1 MTDASAATAPH
12 DHPPAWRRYVAFLRP
27 EAADLWSIVVFGV
40 ASAVLSLA
48 VPLTVDALV
57 SSILFGAML
66 TPLLVLTLV
75 LLGCLLLNGALRAL
89 QVWAAEVIE
98 RRMLVRVA
106 ADLSW
111 RLPRVQIRAFDERH
125 GPEQVNRFFDTI
137 TLQKSSTKLVLAVTN
152 VALQTAVGMAVLAF
166 YHPFLLILVL
176 GLVAAVALIVFGF
189 GWRGTRTAVAESI
202 AKYDIAAWL
211 QELARHTTAFCTK
224 GGADFAAARAD
235 ELCRRYIEARR
246 RHFRIWFRQFLGSVV
261 LQIIAA
267 TAVLAIGGWLVIE
280 QQLTPGQ
287 LVASELIVTAV
298 AGNLIKVADVLKDWY
313 DACASADKLGHLV
326 DLPLER
332 QDGAALPAGGKGV
345 AVELRGVACEVP
357 GEAGGRRG
365 FDLSVREGERVAL
378 VGSTGGA
385 ASYVL
390 DALFGL
396 RDPVAGTI
404 TIDGLDLRQL
414 RLDATRDDFALV
426 HGTEIV
432 EGTVMENLRFG
443 RSELAPG
450 AVRDALSAV
459 GLWDEVLALPAG
471 LETRLSTRGGPLS
484 SSQASRLMLAR
495 AIVREPR
502 LLLLDGAID
511 VLTKPMRAQ
520 VLRNLFDRRHGWTVL
535 VVTQE
540 DDVAAACDRAIDC
553 DAKAPP
559 EASR

>member
-1 MTDASAATAPH
+1 MTDARAAAPPH
-12 DHPPAWRRYVAFLRP
+12 DHIAPWRRYFAFLRP
-27 EAADLWSIVVFGV
+27 ESRDLWSIVVFGV

-57 SSILFGAML
+57 SSILFGALL

-75 LLGCLLLNGALRAL
+75 LLGCLVLNGALRAL

-111 RLPRVQIRAFDERH
+111 RLPRVQVKAFDERH

-152 VALQTAVGMAVLAF
+152 VALQTTVGMAVLAF

-176 GLVAAVALIVFGF
+176 GLLGAVALIVFGF
-189 GWRGTRTAVAESI
+189 GWRGARTAVAESL
-202 AKYDIAAWL
+202 AKYEIAAWL

-224 GGADFAAARAD
+224 GGAEFAAARAD
-235 ELCRRYIEARR
+235 VLCRAYVDARR
-246 RHFRIWFRQFLGSVV
+246 RHFRIWFRQFLGSVL
-261 LQIIAA
+261 LQIVAA
-267 TAVLAIGGWLVIE
+267 TAVLAVGGWLVIQ

-298 AGNLIKVADVLKDWY
+298 AGNLVKVADVLKDWY
-313 DACASADKLGHLV
+313 DAVASADKLGHLI

-332 QDGAALPAGGKGV
+332 QDGDTLPAGEKGV
-345 AVELRGVACEVP
+345 AVELRGVVCEAP
-357 GEAGGRRG
+357 GEANARRT
-365 FDLSVREGERVAL
+365 FDLSVKRGERVAL
-378 VGSTGGA
+378 LGSTGGA

-396 RDPVAGTI
+396 RDPIAGTT
-404 TIDGLDLRQL
+404 TIEGLDLRQL

-426 HGTEIV
+426 HGNEIV
-432 EGTVMENLRFG
+432 DGTVLENLRFG
-443 RSELAPG
+443 RGELGPE
-450 AVRDALSAV
+450 AVREALTAV
-459 GLWDEVLALPAG
+459 ALWDEILALPQG
-471 LETRLSTRGGPLS
+471 LETRLSTRGNPLS

-495 AIVREPR
+495 AIAREPR

-511 VLTKPMRAQ
+511 VLTKPMRAL

-553 DAKAPP
+553 EAP
-559 EASR
+559 EARR

>member
-1 MTDASAATAPH
+1 MTDARAAAPPH
-12 DHPPAWRRYVAFLRP
+12 DHIAPWRRYFAFLRP
-27 EAADLWSIVVFGV
+27 ESRDLWSIVVFGV

-57 SSILFGAML
+57 SSILFGALL

-75 LLGCLLLNGALRAL
+75 LLGCLVLNGALRAL

-111 RLPRVQIRAFDERH
+111 RLPRVQVKAFDERH

-152 VALQTAVGMAVLAF
+152 VALQTTVGMAVLAF

-176 GLVAAVALIVFGF
+176 GLLGAVALIVFGF
-189 GWRGTRTAVAESI
+189 GWRGARTAVAESL
-202 AKYDIAAWL
+202 AKYEIAAWL

-224 GGADFAAARAD
+224 GGAEFAAARAD
-235 ELCRRYIEARR
+235 VLCRAYVDARR
-246 RHFRIWFRQFLGSVV
+246 RHFRIWFRQFLGSVL
-261 LQIIAA
+261 LQIVAA
-267 TAVLAIGGWLVIE
+267 TAVLAVGGWLVIQ

-298 AGNLIKVADVLKDWY
+298 AGNLVKVADVLKDWY
-313 DACASADKLGHLV
+313 DAVASADKLGHLI

-332 QDGAALPAGGKGV
+332 QDGDTLPAGEKGV
-345 AVELRGVACEVP
+345 AVELRGVVCEAP
-357 GEAGGRRG
+357 GEANARRT
-365 FDLSVREGERVAL
+365 FDLSVKRGERVAL
-378 VGSTGGA
+378 LGSTGGA

-396 RDPVAGTI
+396 RDPIAGTT
-404 TIDGLDLRQL
+404 TIEGLDLRQL

-432 EGTVMENLRFG
+432 DGTVLENLRFG
-443 RSELAPG
+443 RGELGPE
-450 AVRDALSAV
+450 AVREALTAV
-459 GLWDEVLALPAG
+459 ALWDEILALPQG
-471 LETRLSTRGGPLS
+471 LETRLSTRGNPLS

-495 AIVREPR
+495 AIAREPR

-511 VLTKPMRAQ
+511 VLTKPMRAL

-553 DAKAPP
+553 EAP
-559 EASR
+559 EARR

>member
-1 MTDASAATAPH
+1 MTEASAAEPH
-12 DHPPAWRRYVAFLRP
+12 DHPPAWRRYFSFLQP
-27 EAADLWSIVVFGV
+27 EAADLWSIVVFGI

-48 VPLTVDALV
+48 APLTVDALV

-66 TPLLVLTLV
+66 TPLVVLTLV
-75 LLGCLLLNGALRAL
+75 LLGCLLLNGALRGL

-111 RLPRVQIRAFDERH
+111 RLPRVQISAFDERH

-152 VALQTAVGMAVLAF
+152 VVLQTAVGMTVLAF

-176 GLVAAVALIVFGF
+176 ALVGAVAVIVFGF
-189 GWRGTRTAVAESI
+189 GWRGTRTAIAESI

-224 GGADFAAARAD
+224 GGANFAAERTD

-246 RHFRIWFRQFLGSVV
+246 RHFRIWFRQFVGSVV
-261 LQIIAA
+261 VQVAAA
-267 TAVLAIGGWLVIE
+267 TAVLGVGGWLVIE

-287 LVASELIVTAV
+287 LVASELIVSAV
-298 AGNLIKVADVLKDWY
+298 ASNLVKVADVLKDWY

-332 QDGAALPAGGKGV
+332 QDGDALPSTDKGV
-345 AVELRGVACEVP
+345 AIELRGLVCAAP
-357 GEAGGRRG
+357 GERNGRRV
-365 FDLSVREGERVAL
+365 FELSVRPGERIAL

-385 ASYVL
+385 ASNVL

-396 RDPVAGTI
+396 REPLGGT
-404 TIDGLDLRQL
+404 TVVDGLDLRQL

-432 EGTVMENLRFG
+432 EGTVLENLCFG
-443 RSELAPG
+443 RGELSPQ
-450 AVRDALSAV
+450 AVRDALSAA
-459 GLWDEVLALPAG
+459 GLWEEVLSLPHG
-471 LETRLSTRGGPLS
+471 LDTRLTTRGGPLS

-495 AIVREPR
+495 AIVRSPR
-502 LLLLDGAID
+502 LLMLDGAID
-511 VLTKPMRAQ
+511 VLTKPMRAL
-520 VLRNLFDRRHGWTVL
+520 VLRNLFDRRRPWTIL

-540 DDVAAACDRAIDC
+540 DDVVAACDRAIDC
-553 DAKAPP
+553 DTAVPS
-559 EASR
+559 EAGR

>member
-1 MTDASAATAPH
+1 MTDARAAAPPH
-12 DHPPAWRRYVAFLRP
+12 DHIAPWRRYFAFLRP
-27 EAADLWSIVVFGV
+27 ESRDLWSIVVFGV

-57 SSILFGAML
+57 SSILFGALL

-75 LLGCLLLNGALRAL
+75 LLGCLVLNGALRAL

-111 RLPRVQIRAFDERH
+111 RLPRVQVKAFDERH

-152 VALQTAVGMAVLAF
+152 VALQTTVGMAVLAF

-176 GLVAAVALIVFGF
+176 GLLGAVALIVFGF
-189 GWRGTRTAVAESI
+189 GWRGARTAVAESL
-202 AKYDIAAWL
+202 AKYEIAAWL

-224 GGADFAAARAD
+224 GGAEFAAARAD
-235 ELCRRYIEARR
+235 VLCRAYVDARR
-246 RHFRIWFRQFLGSVV
+246 RHFRIWFRQFLGSVL
-261 LQIIAA
+261 LQIVAA
-267 TAVLAIGGWLVIE
+267 TAVLAVGGWLVIQ

-298 AGNLIKVADVLKDWY
+298 AGNLVKVADVLKDWY
-313 DACASADKLGHLV
+313 DAVASADKLGHLI

-332 QDGAALPAGGKGV
+332 QDGDTLPAGEKGV
-345 AVELRGVACEVP
+345 AVELRGVVCEAP
-357 GEAGGRRG
+357 GEANARRT
-365 FDLSVREGERVAL
+365 FDLSVKRGERVAL
-378 VGSTGGA
+378 LGSTGGA

-396 RDPVAGTI
+396 RDPIAGTT
-404 TIDGLDLRQL
+404 TIEGLDLRQL

-432 EGTVMENLRFG
+432 DGTVLENLRFG
-443 RSELAPG
+443 RGELGPE
-450 AVRDALSAV
+450 AVREALTAV
-459 GLWDEVLALPAG
+459 ALWDEILALPQG
-471 LETRLSTRGGPLS
+471 LETRLSTRGNPLS

-495 AIVREPR
+495 AIAREPR

-511 VLTKPMRAQ
+511 VLTKPMRAL

-553 DAKAPP
+553 EAPAAP
-559 EASR
+559 EARR

>member
-1 MTDASAATAPH
+1 MTDARAAATPY
-12 DHPPAWRRYVAFLRP
+12 DHPSAWRRYFAFLRP
-27 EAADLWSIVVFGV
+27 EAQDLWSIVVFGV

-57 SSILFGAML
+57 SSILFGALL
-66 TPLLVLTLV
+66 TPLVVLTLV
-75 LLGCLLLNGALRAL
+75 LLGCLLLNGALRGL

-98 RRMLVRVA
+98 RRMLLRVA

-152 VALQTAVGMAVLAF
+152 VALQTTVGMAVLAF
-166 YHPFLLILVL
+166 YHPFLLILVV

-189 GWRGTRTAVAESI
+189 GWRGVKTAVAESI
-202 AKYDIAAWL
+202 AKYEIAAWL

-235 ELCRRYIEARR
+235 ELCRRYVDARR
-246 RHFRIWFRQFLGSVV
+246 RHFRIWFRQFWGSVA
-261 LQIIAA
+261 LQIVAA
-267 TAVLAIGGWLVIE
+267 TAVLAVGGWLVIE

-287 LVASELIVTAV
+287 LVASELIVSAV
-298 AGNLIKVADVLKDWY
+298 AGNLVKVADVLKDWY

-332 QDGAALPAGGKGV
+332 QGGAALPAGERGV
-345 AVELRGVACEVP
+345 AVELRGVVCDVP
-357 GEAGGRRG
+357 GGAGAQRA
-365 FDLSVREGERVAL
+365 FDLSLRRGERVAL
-378 VGSTGGA
+378 LGSTGGA
-385 ASYVL
+385 ASHVL

-396 RDPVAGTI
+396 RAPIAGTT
-404 TIDGLDLRQL
+404 TIEGLDLRQL

-443 RSELAPG
+443 RAELGPE
-450 AVRDALSAV
+450 AVRDALVAV
-459 GLWDEVLALPAG
+459 DLWDEILALPQG
-471 LETRLSTRGGPLS
+471 LETRLSTRGNPLS

-495 AIVREPR
+495 AIARSPR

-511 VLTKPMRAQ
+511 VLTKPMRAV
-520 VLRNLFDRRHGWTVL
+520 VLRNLFDRRRGWTVL

-553 DAKAPP
+553 EAPVAP
-559 EASR
+559 EARA